1 MLIEHCNSKS
11 VEMAQMIIDRRM
23 GKKKPHYLVKFY
35 LAVKMN
41 ELQMCTFKSF
51 CSTDKIEVI
60 PFYS

>member
-1 MLIEHCNSKS
+1 
-11 VEMAQMIIDRRM
+11 MAQMIIDRRM